1 MALQLV
7 NRKDELQALNSL
19 FSKKDAAEYVS
30 NTETGVVLIDGEKLA
45 ELVIDNDIGV
55 SRFATYEIRKT
66 DTDYFSEE

>member
-1 MALQLV
+1 
-7 NRKDELQALNSL
+7 
-19 FSKKDAAEYVS
+19 
-30 NTETGVVLIDGEKLA
+30 VLIDGEKLA